1 MMARAARI
9 AGTLAA
15 AGALLAGC
23 GEGADQ
29 GYSNAPPVSP
39 FKVAQGSVPG
49 VPSGSGSSTSGG
61 NAARVAGSGTLTAF
75 VPRGTPLRSSAG
87 GRAVGTLPTQ
97 TPFKSPQV
105 VAVVAERSGWLGI
118 LSSELPNG
126 RIGWIRAGA
135 ARLFRTDWSIDA
147 IVPRR
152 QLIVR
157 HGSRVVAR
165 TKMAV
170 GRPGHETPAGL
181 FAVTDKLL
189 ISRPGSPYACCV
201 LALTGH
207 QTKIPQGWGG
217 GDRLAI
223 HSTNDPSS
231 VGQPV
236 SLGCMR
242 IDASVARRLVR
253 LVPLGTQ
260 VRIVH

>member
-1 MMARAARI
+1 MFARAART
-9 AGTLAA
+9 AGALAA

-29 GYSNAPPVSP
+29 GYSNAPAASP

-49 VPSGSGSSTSGG
+49 DPTGSSTGG
-61 NAARVAGSGTLTAF
+61 NAVRVAGSGTLTAF
-75 VPRGTPLRSSAG
+75 VPRGTALRSSPG
-87 GRAVGTLPTQ
+87 GRAVGTLPVKT
-97 TPFKSPQV
+97 TFKSPQV
-105 VAVVAERSGWLGI
+105 VTVVGQRSGWLGI
-118 LSSELPNG
+118 LTSQLPNG
-126 RIGWIRAGA
+126 RVGWIRASAG
-135 ARLFRTDWSIDA
+135 RLYRTDWSIDA

-189 ISRPGSPYACCV
+189 INRPGSPYACCV

>member
-1 MMARAARI
+1 MIVHAR
-9 AGTLAA
+9 T
-15 AGALLAGC
+15 AGALLAAGAFLAGC
-23 GEGADQ
+23 GNGADQ
-29 GYSNAPPVSP
+29 GYSNSPPASP
-39 FKVAQGSVPG
+39 FKVAQGGVPG
-49 VPSGSGSSTSGG
+49 LTGGGGASTGSAPAPS
-61 NAARVAGSGTLTAF
+61 SGTLTAY
-75 VPRGTPLRSSAG
+75 VARGTPLRSSPG
-87 GRAVGTLPTQ
+87 GHAIRTLPTK

-105 VAVVAERSGWLGI
+105 LAVVGQRSGWLGV
-118 LSSELPNG
+118 LTSELPNG
-126 RIGWIRAGA
+126 RVGWIRAGA
-135 ARLFRTDWSIDA
+135 GRLFRTDWSIEA

-152 QLIVR
+152 LLIVR

-170 GRPGHETPAGL
+170 GRPGHATPAGL

-207 QTKIPQGWGG
+207 QTRIPQGWGG

-242 IDASVARRLVR
+242 IDAGVARRLVR
-253 LVPLGTQ
+253 QVPLGTP
-260 VRIVH
+260 VRITH

>member
-1 MMARAARI
+1 VIARAART
-9 AGTLAA
+9 AGAVVA
-15 AGALLAGC
+15 AGVLLAGC

-29 GYSNAPPVSP
+29 GYSNVPPPSP
-39 FKVAQGSVPG
+39 FKVAQGGVPG
-49 VPSGSGSSTSGG
+49 IAGGGTTSTGQVP
-61 NAARVAGSGTLTAF
+61 GSGTLTAY
-75 VPRGTPLRSSAG
+75 VARGTPLRSSPG
-87 GRAVGTLPTQ
+87 GRAIGTLPKK

-105 VAVVAERSGWLGI
+105 LAVVEQRNGWLGV
-118 LSSELPNG
+118 LTSELPNG
-126 RIGWIRAGA
+126 KIGWIRAGA
-135 ARLFRTDWSIDA
+135 GRLFRTDWSLEA

-152 QLIVR
+152 LLIVR

-165 TKMAV
+165 TKMAI
-170 GRPGHETPAGL
+170 GRPGHETPAGR

-189 ISRPGSPYACCV
+189 INRPGSPYACCV

-207 QTKIPQGWGG
+207 QTRIPQGWGG

-253 LVPLGTQ
+253 QVPLGAE
-260 VRIVH
+260 VRITH

>member
-1 MMARAARI
+1 MVARAART
-9 AGTLAA
+9 AGALVAS
-15 AGALLAGC
+15 GALLAGC
-23 GEGADQ
+23 GQGADQ
-29 GYSNAPPVSP
+29 GYSNAPAASP

-49 VPSGSGSSTSGG
+49 APTGSTTGG
-61 NAARVAGSGTLTAF
+61 NAVRVAGSGTLTAF

-87 GRAVGTLPTQ
+87 GRVVGTLPAKT
-97 TPFKSPQV
+97 TFKSPQV
-105 VAVVAERSGWLGI
+105 VTVVGQRGGWLGI
-118 LSSELPNG
+118 LTSQLPNG
-126 RIGWIRAGA
+126 RVGWIRAGA
-135 ARLFRTDWSIDA
+135 GRLFRTDWSIDA
-147 IVPRR
+147 VVPQR

-157 HGSRVVAR
+157 HGSTVVAR

-189 ISRPGSPYACCV
+189 INRPGSPYACCV

-242 IDASVARRLVR
+242 IDANVARRLVR

-260 VRIVH
+260 VHIVH